1 MAMVSVHPPIM
12 TLLGLPWGPLSS
24 WDAAGKCFITL
35 ATFTALFVACCFFML
50 LRVGLQPMHL
60 VISGVCVFAALGPY
74 PAGAIAHR
82 DATAFM
88 ADSLFA
94 WTAFAAIL
102 LLPYEAAAPTTSSA
116 SGALARGVL
125 WAVILSVGVLT
136 KLNFLYF
143 IALIIP
149 FLLLIRARYSGSR
162 NVFISLI
169 ALCVCALPTI
179 LFYLRY
185 GRITFDN
192 AWEASFG
199 HIANYYYMPFSRF
212 VSLTLAESPGIWL
225 SLMLVISAGAYLLVK
240 RRNVLWANLLPIII
254 MGGFSAIC
262 LASRNRE
269 IRYLFPTII
278 SFPFLI
284 WIPISERARRCS
296 RRTALMM
303 AVLTL
308 CVIVLAAIPTRYRPN
323 RACLSAS
330 EAVLTEATQSNA
342 RKVLLA
348 TDSSS
353 LNPNLLNLTI
363 AVSPSPLPIETNSLA
378 WNAGY
383 GRAIDEDFRQIQ
395 EADLVVFQN
404 KEALDLRATNL
415 RTKEY
420 EQYTR
425 QHFGEV
431 PMKVTSG
438 GIRFYK
444 VFHNCLSRR
453 WQ

>member
-1 MAMVSVHPPIM
+1 MGQKSENLSHPSSNASLRAGWEASSWKRLVASVIFSLCIASTLVSYLPYSFRWDDSDYLGRALAVSKAFWSGHAPEMRVAMVSVHPPIM

-162 NVFISLI
+162 NVFISL
-169 ALCVCALPTI
+169 
-179 LFYLRY
+179 
-185 GRITFDN
+185 
-192 AWEASFG
+192 
-199 HIANYYYMPFSRF
+199 
-212 VSLTLAESPGIWL
+212 
-225 SLMLVISAGAYLLVK
+225 AG
-240 RRNVLWANLLPIII
+240 
-254 MGGFSAIC
+254 C
-262 LASRNRE
+262 
-269 IRYLFPTII
+269 
-278 SFPFLI
+278 
-284 WIPISERARRCS
+284 
-296 RRTALMM
+296 
-303 AVLTL
+303 
-308 CVIVLAAIPTRYRPN
+308 
-323 RACLSAS
+323 
-330 EAVLTEATQSNA
+330 
-342 RKVLLA
+342 
-348 TDSSS
+348 
-353 LNPNLLNLTI
+353 
-363 AVSPSPLPIETNSLA
+363 
-378 WNAGY
+378 
-383 GRAIDEDFRQIQ
+383 
-395 EADLVVFQN
+395 
-404 KEALDLRATNL
+404 
-415 RTKEY
+415 
-420 EQYTR
+420 
-425 QHFGEV
+425 
-431 PMKVTSG
+431 
-438 GIRFYK
+438 
-444 VFHNCLSRR
+444 
-453 WQ
+453 